1 MKKPNILL
9 IILVTFFLI
18 SCNNNNIDHEN
29 VIARID
35 NAVLTKNDINE
46 IFALNKMDNED
57 SSFFVKNYVK
67 IWVVQQILKQKAEK
81 YLNDID
87 KARIE
92 KLVSNYR
99 KDLFVNKYKQLY
111 INQKLDTSITD
122 TELVKFYN
130 TYNFDYL
137 MKKTAIKGIEIK
149 VPKKSRKYYDL
160 LNKMRNAD
168 DNYLEIKKIC
178 NEFKYYYNDFNDN
191 WVSFEHFE
199 DIYNISSQNLKKGKL
214 YTTTSPN
221 DSSITNMLY
230 ISDLLL
236 KGDTIPFELAKEN
249 LKKIILH
256 KRKNNLLNQ
265 LVNNTYIEALNQKN
279 NYINQDYVI
288 NEN

>member
-1 MKKPNILL
+1 MKKPSILL

-191 WVSFEHFE
+191 WVSFENFE
-199 DIYNISSQNLKKGKL
+199 DIYNITSQNLKKGKL

>member
-191 WVSFEHFE
+191 WVSFENFE

-214 YTTTSPN
+214 FTTTSPK